1 MRDVRFLVS
10 EHLIHSSLSRKWNA
24 PSHRKK
30 KLRKWN
36 QTITFG
42 LNLCYRS
49 LIFTS
54 FLFSTANDQQFID
67 FRQLFVF
74 WGLRDF
80 FRVVFCVFVTEE
92 WGEEGGHALY
102 RKVVRLLKSEHFF
115 SKFPRGW
122 HNGHLFVTLAFLLA
136 SDARILDSEGV
147 FK

>member
-102 RKVVRLLKSEHFF
+102 RKVVRLLKSKHFF
-115 SKFPRGW
+115 LSKFPRGGW
-122 HNGHLFVTLAFLLA
+122 ILRVAQRSPICHTRFLV
-136 SDARILDSEGV
+136 SEGV
-147 FK
+147 FR